1 MHIRLKLIATA
12 VFAITGMFWLVAG
25 VIGEGSPLLIF
36 PGIVSLITVV
46 VLATGFLKEYRKVLV
61 PSVGIY
67 NFVLAAYQALAAINL
82 LQTGLVA
89 FASAALAGYL
99 ASAVLS
105 AFIVLVSY
113 SNASALLLSEPEPSE
128 ESKTKLS

>member
-1 MHIRLKLIATA
+1 MQIRLKLLATA